1 MTRNP
6 KRNGQLR
13 IHLELYVTQQM
24 AVEIRKVCRRRLL
37 TEADVVRQALLDY
50 LDADRVAGRRP

>member
-1 MTRNP
+1 MRRTP
-6 KRNGQLR
+6 GRNGRLR
-13 IHLELYVTQQM
+13 IYLTLYVTQQM

-50 LDADRVAGRRP
+50 LDVDRAARRP